1 LTLSICGEHGGNPE
15 SKVRIS
21 PSAALANFGEIRL
34 QMLSPVC
41 FGLSASRAVNRV
53 GIRCGRQVETTP
65 GNYLCVC
72 DSFGPPALRGLP
84 LVAVAAFRGPQVE
97 ISYDAAFL
105 ADLPAATG
113 DAEWEC
119 LARAIYFEARGE
131 TIKGQFAVAEV
142 ILNRVKSSLY
152 PSTICRVV
160 HQAGGGSCQF
170 SFTCDGHS
178 DKIRE
183 RDAYTTAGKIARLM
197 LDGAP
202 RALTQGATHF
212 HTRNVRPGW
221 AHRMPRTA
229 MIGQHLFYRVASS
242 R

>member
-1 LTLSICGEHGGNPE
+1 MRLRQLWTASLAGLAILTSATFAHATEGQSN
-15 SKVRIS
+15 S
-21 PSAALANFGEIRL
+21 PTPDLASN
-34 QMLSPVC
+34 
-41 FGLSASRAVNRV
+41 
-53 GIRCGRQVETTP
+53 
-65 GNYLCVC
+65 
-72 DSFGPPALRGLP
+72 